1 MVLLK
6 SKLVIKMSSKMSR
19 PKPSKDPA
27 PPTTADADLLLN
39 LQGAGLALLQQ
50 AAASQAPPVH
60 QTIHGAS
67 GAPTSGP
74 PRANQH

>member
-1 MVLLK
+1 
-6 SKLVIKMSSKMSR
+6 MSR

-60 QTIHGAS
+60 QIIGAS
-67 GAPTSGP
+67 GGGAPTSVP
-74 PRANQH
+74 PR